1 MTIAAPSVEGLFTRP
16 PGGARIGGETQVTTR
31 DATGDEAAGGLTTS
45 IVVPTFNRS
54 SRLERLLRRLDE
66 LHAAGDRFE
75 TVVSVDGSSDGTP
88 EMLAKLRVG
97 YPLTVVMGENGGPCA
112 ARNRGMN
119 AASGEVIL
127 FLDDDVTPRDGLIE
141 RHLAIHRRDPQAA
154 VIGPML
160 PPAGVTMPPWLAFEA
175 AMMQRQYALFASG
188 LAAPTHLHFYT
199 ANASLRRSFALAAGG
214 FDEKFKRQDDVEY
227 AYRLAA
233 AGAHFYFVPKAE
245 VIHEPDR
252 TLSGFLRMAY
262 ENGRYSVLME
272 RKGHPHGRAVAYV
285 EARRNRLNRLPPRLG
300 VGHPLRTRAMVA
312 ALTAGIRYRGPGHG
326 RVQRSACHALYNLL
340 FWQGYAAEM
349 GLGSRLWRQLE
360 TEWRASAQFV

>member
-1 MTIAAPSVEGLFTRP
+1 M
-16 PGGARIGGETQVTTR
+16 
-31 DATGDEAAGGLTTS
+31 GGLTTS
-45 IVVPTFNRS
+45 IVVPTFNRA

-75 TVVSVDGSSDGTP
+75 TVVSVDGSTDGTA
-88 EMLAKLRVG
+88 EMLAALRVR
-97 YPLTVVMGENGGPCA
+97 YPLRVVLGDNAGPCA
-112 ARNRGMN
+112 ARNRGMT
-119 AASGEVIL
+119 AASGEIII
-127 FLDDDVTPRDGLIE
+127 FLDDDVSPRDGLIE
-141 RHLAIHRRDPQAA
+141 RHLAIHRRDSQAA

-160 PPAGVTMPPWLAFEA
+160 PPAGGVMPPWLRFEA
-175 AMMQRQYALFASG
+175 AMMLRQYALFASG

-199 ANASLRRSFALAAGG
+199 ANASLRRANALNAGG
-214 FDEKFKRQDDVEY
+214 FDEKFKRQDDVEF

-233 AGAHFYFVPKAE
+233 AGAHFYFVAEAE

-285 EARRNRLNRLPPRLG
+285 EARRHRLNRLPPRWG
-300 VGHPLRTRAMVA
+300 VGHRLRSRAMVA
-312 ALTAGIRYRGPGHG
+312 ALTAAIRYRGPGRG
-326 RVQRSACHALYNLL
+326 RLQQAACHVLYNLL

-349 GLGSRLWRQLE
+349 GVGANLWRQLE
-360 TEWRASAQFV
+360 TEWRARPAQFA